1 MKSRL
6 VLAGGFLCW
15 CAMILASVHIWE
27 FMGDSWAMI
36 RYVVRVCIAVPLAL
50 TLVIIGVRAFDH
62 FTPEDWLEGL
72 SQDVQ
77 AKALVLAAVVLGV
90 VWLAVQS

>member
-1 MKSRL
+1 MKRWGL
-6 VLAGGFLCW
+6 LPAVAGWLALLLG
-15 CAMILASVHIWE
+15 STSIWE
-27 FMGDSWAMI
+27 PMGDSWAMI

-50 TLVIIGVRAFDH
+50 TLVIVGVRAFDH

-77 AKALVLAAVVLGV
+77 SKALVLAAVVLGV

>member
-1 MKSRL
+1 MKIWTIL
-6 VLAGGFLCW
+6 VPAACW
-15 CAMILASVHIWE
+15 SVMLLASVHIWTPV
-27 FMGDSWAMI
+27 GDPWAMI
-36 RYVVRVCIAVPLAL
+36 RYVIRVCIAVPLAL
-50 TLVIIGVRAFDH
+50 TLVILGVRAFDH

-77 AKALVLAAVVLGV
+77 AKALVLAAVVVGV